1 MEAMKVKK
9 GILNALQGIM
19 TDLSIK
25 EVEDLQDAL
34 SVQLHKLTDRGER
47 VKLSDLKKDLKI
59 N

>member
-1 MEAMKVKK
+1 METIKVKK
-9 GILNALQGIM
+9 GILNALQGIL

-34 SVQLHKLTDRGER
+34 SIQLHKLTDTGKR

-59 N
+59 E